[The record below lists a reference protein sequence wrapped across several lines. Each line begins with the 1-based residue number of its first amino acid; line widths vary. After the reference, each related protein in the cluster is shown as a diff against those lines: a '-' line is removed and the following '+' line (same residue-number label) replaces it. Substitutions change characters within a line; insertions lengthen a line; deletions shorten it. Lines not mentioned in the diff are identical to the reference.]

1 MCVFNPKGF
10 VWYSE
15 ICYYKAI
22 NHKEGDFMAKID
34 TTLLDLDRAP
44 TLDELKAFFKKH
56 DWSAAKLTDPNSRSA
71 EKTSDMEEIKKVIDA
86 EIKNVTHEK
95 GITVPSKYLENKM
108 RVEGERGNVFEYQ
121 GNPLMELRDNIED
134 VVSDA
139 VYEIAVNHED
149 ILNIIFSKFDFNDPD
164 FAEKADDS
172 LHNAVGTLI
181 DVVEYEK
188 LSKVIHEMSAFEDF
202 NPNIKSN
209 FRAEDHNRRW
219 YHTDTAHPTL
229 PDPEFAE
236 QIHDNNP
243 NPEDVAISN
252 VAVEEYWKTLDPND
266 RIIIKM
272 LMAGFTQK
280 EAAIEVGIANNSG
293 VSKRLSKIR
302 KDFTEKT
309 GIKL

>member
-1 MCVFNPKGF
+1 MPL
-10 VWYSE
+10 
-15 ICYYKAI
+15 
-22 NHKEGDFMAKID
+22 D
-34 TTLLDLDRAP
+34 TTLLDLDRVP
-44 TLDELKAFFKKH
+44 TILEMRAFFKKH

-71 EKTSDMEEIKKVIDA
+71 EKTADMEEIKKVIDA

-95 GITVPSKYLENKM
+95 GLTVPSKYLENKM
-108 RVEGERGNVFEYQ
+108 RVEGERGNVFEHQ
-121 GNPLMELRDNIED
+121 GNPLLELRDGMED
-134 VVSDA
+134 VISDA
-139 VYEIAVNHED
+139 VYEIAVNRQD
-149 ILNIIFSKFDFNDPD
+149 ILNVIFSQFDFNDPD
-164 FAEKADDS
+164 FEKKADNF

-188 LSKVIHEMSAFEDF
+188 LSKAIHEMSAFEDF
-202 NPNIKSN
+202 NPNIKPN

-236 QIHDNNP
+236 QVHDNNL
-243 NPEDVAISN
+243 NPEEIALSN
-252 VAVEEYWKTLDPND
+252 IALEEYWKTLDPND

-280 EAAIEVGIANNSG
+280 EAAIEVGIANNGG

-302 KDFTEKT
+302 KDITKKT
-309 GIKL
+309 GIKI

>member
-1 MCVFNPKGF
+1 
-10 VWYSE
+10 
-15 ICYYKAI
+15 
-22 NHKEGDFMAKID
+22 MAKID
-34 TTLLDLDRAP
+34 TRLLDLDRAP

-56 DWSAAKLTDPNSRSA
+56 DWSAAKITDPRSRSA
-71 EKTSDMEEIKKVIDA
+71 EKTADMEEIKKVIDA
-86 EIKNVTHEK
+86 EIKKITREK
-95 GITVPSKYLENKM
+95 GIAVPSKYLENKM
-108 RVEGERGNVFEYQ
+108 RVEGERGNVLEHQ

-164 FAEKADDS
+164 FAKKADDF

-236 QIHDNNP
+236 QMHDNNP
-243 NPEDVAISN
+243 TPEDVAISN

-272 LMAGFTQK
+272 LMVGFTQK

-302 KDFTEKT
+302 KDIAKKT
-309 GIKL
+309 GIII

>member
-1 MCVFNPKGF
+1 MP
-10 VWYSE
+10 
-15 ICYYKAI
+15 
-22 NHKEGDFMAKID
+22 MD

-44 TLDELKAFFKKH
+44 TIDELRAFFKKN
-56 DWSAAKLTDPNSRSA
+56 DWSAAKITDPSSRSA
-71 EKTSDMEEIKKVIDA
+71 DKVADMADIKKVIDN
-86 EIKNVTHEK
+86 EVEKVVREK
-95 GITVPSKYLENKM
+95 GIGVPAKYYKNKI
-108 RVEGERGNVFEYQ
+108 RTAGEPGNVFEHQ
-121 GNPLMELRDNIED
+121 GNPLLELRDGMED
-134 VVSDA
+134 VISDA
-139 VYEIAVNHED
+139 VYEIAVNHQD
-149 ILNIIFSKFDFNDPD
+149 ILNAIFSQFDFNDPD
-164 FAEKADDS
+164 FEKKADNF
-172 LHNAVGTLI
+172 LHNAVGALL

-188 LSKVIHEMSAFEDF
+188 LSKLIHEMSAFEDF
-202 NPNIKSN
+202 NPNIKPN

-252 VAVEEYWKTLDPND
+252 VAVEEYWKTLNPND

-302 KDFTEKT
+302 KDITKKT
-309 GIKL
+309 GIKIK

>member
-1 MCVFNPKGF
+1 
-10 VWYSE
+10 
-15 ICYYKAI
+15 
-22 NHKEGDFMAKID
+22 MARID

-44 TLDELKAFFKKH
+44 TIDELRAFFKKH
-56 DWSAAKLTDPNSRSA
+56 DWSAAKITDPSSRSP
-71 EKTSDMEEIKKVIDA
+71 EKIADMADIKGIIDGEVEKVA
-86 EIKNVTHEK
+86 REK
-95 GITVPSKYLENKM
+95 GIGVPAKYYKNKIC
-108 RVEGERGNVFEYQ
+108 VNGERGNAFEHQ
-121 GNPLMELRDNIED
+121 GNPLLELRDGMED
-134 VVSDA
+134 VISDA
-139 VYEIAVNHED
+139 VYEIAVNHQD
-149 ILNIIFSKFDFNDPD
+149 ILNAIFSRFDFNDPD
-164 FAEKADDS
+164 FETKADNF
-172 LHNAVGTLI
+172 LHNAVGTLL

-188 LSKVIHEMSAFEDF
+188 LSKLIHEMSAFEDF
-202 NPNIKSN
+202 NPNIKPN

>member
-1 MCVFNPKGF
+1 
-10 VWYSE
+10 
-15 ICYYKAI
+15 
-22 NHKEGDFMAKID
+22 MAKID

-44 TLDELKAFFKKH
+44 TLEELKAFFKKH

-71 EKTSDMEEIKKVIDA
+71 EKTADMEEIKKIIDA

-108 RVEGERGNVFEYQ
+108 RVEGERGNVFEHQ
-121 GNPLMELRDNIED
+121 GNSLMELRDNIED
-134 VVSDA
+134 VVLDA

-164 FAEKADDS
+164 FAKKAHDF

-236 QIHDNNP
+236 QMHDNNP

-302 KDFTEKT
+302 KDITKKT
-309 GIKL
+309 GIKI

>member
-1 MCVFNPKGF
+1 MP
-10 VWYSE
+10 
-15 ICYYKAI
+15 
-22 NHKEGDFMAKID
+22 MD

-44 TLDELKAFFKKH
+44 TIEELKAFFKKH
-56 DWSAAKLTDPNSRSA
+56 DWSAAKLSDPRSRSA
-71 EKTSDMEEIKKVIDA
+71 EKTADMEEIKKVIDA
-86 EIKNVTHEK
+86 EVEKVVREK
-95 GITVPSKYLENKM
+95 GIGVPAKYYKNKI
-108 RVEGERGNVFEYQ
+108 RVNGERGNVFEHQ

-164 FAEKADDS
+164 FAKKADDF

-202 NPNIKSN
+202 NLNIKSN

-243 NPEDVAISN
+243 NPEEIALSN
-252 VAVEEYWKTLDPND
+252 IALEEYWKTLDPKD

-280 EAAIEVGIANNSG
+280 QAAVEVGIANNGG

-302 KDFTEKT
+302 KDITKKT
-309 GIKL
+309 GIKI

>member
-1 MCVFNPKGF
+1 
-10 VWYSE
+10 
-15 ICYYKAI
+15 
-22 NHKEGDFMAKID
+22 MAKTD

-71 EKTSDMEEIKKVIDA
+71 EKTADMEEIKKVIDA

-108 RVEGERGNVFEYQ
+108 RVEGERGNVFEHQ
-121 GNPLMELRDNIED
+121 GNPLLELRDGMED
-134 VVSDA
+134 VISDA
-139 VYEIAVNHED
+139 VYEIAVNHQD
-149 ILNIIFSKFDFNDPD
+149 ILNVIFSQFDFNDPD
-164 FAEKADDS
+164 FEKKADNF

-188 LSKVIHEMSAFEDF
+188 LSKAIDEMSAFEDF
-202 NPNIKSN
+202 NPNIRSN
-209 FRAEDHNRRW
+209 FRAGDHNRRW

-236 QIHDNNP
+236 QVHDNNS

-252 VAVEEYWKTLDPND
+252 IALEEYWKTLND
-266 RIIIKM
+266 TDRKIMKM
-272 LMAGFTQK
+272 LIAGFTQK
-280 EAAIEVGIANNSG
+280 QAAIEVGIANNGG
-293 VSKRLSKIR
+293 VSKRISKIR
-302 KDFTEKT
+302 KDITKKT
-309 GIKL
+309 GIKI

>member
-1 MCVFNPKGF
+1 
-10 VWYSE
+10 
-15 ICYYKAI
+15 
-22 NHKEGDFMAKID
+22 MAKID

-44 TLDELKAFFKKH
+44 TIDELRAFFKKH
-56 DWSAAKLTDPNSRSA
+56 DWSAAKITDPSSRSP
-71 EKTSDMEEIKKVIDA
+71 EKIADMADIKGIIDGEVEKVA
-86 EIKNVTHEK
+86 REK
-95 GITVPSKYLENKM
+95 GIGVPAKYYKNKIC
-108 RVEGERGNVFEYQ
+108 VNGERGNAFEHQ
-121 GNPLMELRDNIED
+121 GNPLLELRDGMED
-134 VVSDA
+134 VISDA
-139 VYEIAVNHED
+139 VYEIAVNHQD
-149 ILNIIFSKFDFNDPD
+149 ILNAIFSRFDFNDPD
-164 FAEKADDS
+164 FAEKADDF

-229 PDPEFAE
+229 PDPEFDE
-236 QIHDNNP
+236 QMHDNNP

-302 KDFTEKT
+302 KDITKKT
-309 GIKL
+309 GIKI

>member
-1 MCVFNPKGF
+1 MT
-10 VWYSE
+10 
-15 ICYYKAI
+15 
-22 NHKEGDFMAKID
+22 KID

-71 EKTSDMEEIKKVIDA
+71 EKTADMEEIKKVIDA
-86 EIKNVTHEK
+86 EIKKVTHEK

-108 RVEGERGNVFEYQ
+108 HIDGERGAVFEHQ
-121 GNPLMELRDNIED
+121 GNPLMELRDKIED

-164 FAEKADDS
+164 FEKKADNF

-280 EAAIEVGIANNSG
+280 QAAIEVGIANNGG
-293 VSKRLSKIR
+293 VSKRISKIR
-302 KDFTEKT
+302 KDITKKT
-309 GIKL
+309 GIKI

>member
-1 MCVFNPKGF
+1 
-10 VWYSE
+10 
-15 ICYYKAI
+15 
-22 NHKEGDFMAKID
+22 MAKID
-34 TTLLDLDRAP
+34 TTLLDLDHAP
-44 TLDELKAFFKKH
+44 TIEELRAFFKKH
-56 DWSAAKLTDPNSRSA
+56 DWSAAKITDPSSRSP
-71 EKTSDMEEIKKVIDA
+71 EKIADMADIKKVIDN
-86 EIKNVTHEK
+86 EVEKVVREK
-95 GITVPSKYLENKM
+95 GVGVPAKYYKNKI
-108 RVEGERGNVFEYQ
+108 RVNGERGNIFEHQ

-149 ILNIIFSKFDFNDPD
+149 ILNIIFSQFDFNDPD
-164 FAEKADDS
+164 FAKKADDF

-252 VAVEEYWKTLDPND
+252 VAVEEYWKTLND
-266 RIIIKM
+266 TDRKIMKM

-280 EAAIEVGIANNSG
+280 QAAIEVGIANNGG

-302 KDFTEKT
+302 KDITKKT
-309 GIKL
+309 GIKI

>member
-1 MCVFNPKGF
+1 
-10 VWYSE
+10 
-15 ICYYKAI
+15 
-22 NHKEGDFMAKID
+22 MAKID
-34 TTLLDLDRAP
+34 TTLLDLDHAP
-44 TLDELKAFFKKH
+44 TIDELREFFKKH
-56 DWSAAKLTDPNSRSA
+56 DWSAAKLSDPHSRST
-71 EKTSDMEEIKKVIDA
+71 EKTADMAEIKKVIDA
-86 EIKNVTHEK
+86 EIKKVTHEK
-95 GITVPSKYLENKM
+95 RITVPSKYLENKM
-108 RVEGERGNVFEYQ
+108 HVDGERGNVFEHQ

-139 VYEIAVNHED
+139 VYEIAVNHQD
-149 ILNIIFSKFDFNDPD
+149 ILNIIFSQFDFNDPD
-164 FAEKADDS
+164 FAIKADNF

-188 LSKVIHEMSAFEDF
+188 LSKLIHEMSAFEDF
-202 NPNIKSN
+202 NPNIKPN

-236 QIHDNNP
+236 QMHDNNP

-252 VAVEEYWKTLDPND
+252 IALGEYWKTLDPKD

-280 EAAIEVGIANNSG
+280 EAAIEVGIANNGG

-302 KDFTEKT
+302 KDITKKT
-309 GIKL
+309 GIKI